1 MAVFRRQFL
10 ALAVALPTHAL
21 LARSAAAASPAAAPT
36 PVVTDD
42 TWTDATLQRQIPVRV
57 RWPSGAAPAG
67 GWPVVLFSHGLGG
80 SVDAGTVWGE
90 AWAAAGLVVV
100 HLQHPGS
107 DTLAVREALR
117 GGDGGGLR
125 ATMAPQ
131 QLLARLGDV
140 RFVLEEI
147 VHRHATGAQGWRDA
161 RPTQVGMSGHSFGA
175 HTTLGMAGQAYPGM
189 AALSEP
195 RLTAFAVFSPSP
207 PQDGDLIRAF
217 ATITRPTLCLTGTLD
232 ADVVGNGATPERRAA
247 VFAALPAGAKAQLVL
262 KDADHMTFGGQQLT
276 PHEPAWRALR
286 RAPAARDLQA
296 QHQKVVTT
304 LTTDWWRAHLLDDA
318 QALARLAQP
327 RGLATGDTWQR
338 G

>member
-1 MAVFRRQFL
+1 M
-10 ALAVALPTHAL
+10 
-21 LARSAAAASPAAAPT
+21 
-36 PVVTDD
+36 
-42 TWTDATLQRQIPVRV
+42 
-57 RWPSGAAPAG
+57 
-67 GWPVVLFSHGLGG
+67 VLFSHGLGG

-107 DTLAVREALR
+107 DTPAVREALR
-117 GGDGGGLR
+117 GGGGLH

-140 RFVLEEI
+140 RFVLDE
-147 VHRHATGAQGWRDA
+147 VARRHAAGAQGWRNA

-175 HTTLGMAGQAYPGM
+175 HTTFGMAGQAYPSM
-189 AALSEP
+189 AALVEP
-195 RLTAFAVFSPSP
+195 RLAAFAAFSPSV
-207 PQDGDLIRAF
+207 PQGDDATHAF
-217 ATITRPTLCLTGTLD
+217 AAITRPTLCLTGTLD

-276 PHEPAWRALR
+276 SHEPAWRALR

-304 LTTDWWRAHLLDDA
+304 LTTDWWRAQLLDDA
-318 QALARLAQP
+318 QALSRLAQP
-327 RGLATGDTWQR
+327 QGLAAGDTWQR